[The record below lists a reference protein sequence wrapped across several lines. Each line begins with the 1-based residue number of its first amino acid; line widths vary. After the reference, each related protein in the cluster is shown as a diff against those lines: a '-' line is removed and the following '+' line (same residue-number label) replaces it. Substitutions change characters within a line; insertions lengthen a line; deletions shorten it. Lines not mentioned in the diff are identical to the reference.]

1 MVETFTLYNII
12 IVFLVA
18 VLIICSIAIRNL
30 LLKVEQYQDI
40 TQDHVQYLQNISNT
54 IRYID
59 QRIEEVDSKGTFQ
72 SDDEV
77 GFFFLAVKEIKEEL
91 NRYMLPENY
100 GKEEI
105 EE

>member
-1 MVETFTLYNII
+1 MAEVFTLYNGI
-12 IVFLVA
+12 LVGLG
-18 VLIICSIAIRNL
+18 VILIICFIAIRNL
-30 LLKVEQYQDI
+30 LLKVEQYQEI
-40 TQDHVQYLQNISNT
+40 TEDHVQYLQNISNT

-77 GFFFLAVKEIKEEL
+77 GFFFLAIKEIKEEL

-105 EE
+105 